1 MKISLCNSNNNPM
14 NNKKIKSILLHKN
27 LLLKYKVKLI
37 NLFFF
42 LREIPFRKI
51 LIKFRKKK

>member
-1 MKISLCNSNNNPM
+1 MKINLNNSNNNPM

-42 LREIPFRKI
+42 FKRDPIQKNI
-51 LIKFRKKK
+51 N